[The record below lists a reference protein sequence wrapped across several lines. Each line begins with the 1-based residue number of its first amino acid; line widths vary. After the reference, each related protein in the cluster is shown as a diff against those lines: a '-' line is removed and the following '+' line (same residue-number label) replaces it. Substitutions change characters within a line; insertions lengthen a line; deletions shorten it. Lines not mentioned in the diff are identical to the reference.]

1 VEGTVTQARLPLEGI
16 RVIDFTQVEMGPIC
30 SQMLGD
36 FGADVIKIERRD
48 VGEIARGKIFEAPG
62 ESPPF
67 LSLNRNKRSL
77 ALDLKKPEAMRIV
90 WQLLDTAD
98 VVLNNFR
105 PDVMGKLGLGYEEVS
120 KRNPRI
126 VYASGSGWGPT
137 GPYAYKGGQDLLAQA
152 LSGMMDLQAKPGGV
166 PTKVNNPIADFTCGM
181 LLVQGILLALLARQ
195 TTGRGQTV
203 TASLLDGMIFSQLQ
217 EAAQWLNTGITLNW
231 GHLPMGGP
239 YQTKDGTIGI
249 IGAFRPNPLRDLCQ
263 VFEIADLSSTDPRF
277 GAGEAD
283 NFAHAAELEAILAEN
298 FKKRTTAEWLERLER
313 IDFLCT
319 RVLSLK
325 EALDDPQVRHNN
337 MVIEIDHPQGKIKVV
352 GNPVKLGETPATVRH
367 APPLLGQHNDEI
379 LASLGYRTEEI
390 DKLRSVGAIR

>member
-1 VEGTVTQARLPLEGI
+1 VEGTVTQSRLPLEGI

-36 FGADVIKIERRD
+36 FGADVVKIERRD

-90 WQLLDTAD
+90 WELIDTAD
-98 VVLNNFR
+98 VILNNFR

-126 VYASGSGWGPT
+126 IYASGSGWGPT

-152 LSGMMDLQAKPGGV
+152 LSGMMDLQAPPGGA
-166 PTKVNNPIADFTCGM
+166 PAKVNNPIADFTCGM
-181 LLVQGILLALLARQ
+181 LLVQGILLALVAREK
-195 TTGRGQTV
+195 TGRGQTV

-217 EAAQWLNTGITLNW
+217 EAAQWLNTGMTLNW

-249 IGAFRPNPLRDLCQ
+249 VGAFRPNPLRDLCG
-263 VFEIADLSSTDPRF
+263 VFEIEDLSSTDPRF
-277 GAGEAD
+277 GPGESD

-298 FKKRTTAEWLERLER
+298 FKKRTTAEWLERLEA

-325 EALDDPQVRHNN
+325 EALDDPQVRHNG
-337 MVIEIDHPQGKIKVV
+337 MVIEMDHPQGKIRVV
-352 GNPVKLGETPATVRH
+352 GTPIKLGETPASVRY

-379 LASLGYRTEEI
+379 LASLGYKGDEI
-390 DKLRSVGAIR
+390 AKLRSDSVIR